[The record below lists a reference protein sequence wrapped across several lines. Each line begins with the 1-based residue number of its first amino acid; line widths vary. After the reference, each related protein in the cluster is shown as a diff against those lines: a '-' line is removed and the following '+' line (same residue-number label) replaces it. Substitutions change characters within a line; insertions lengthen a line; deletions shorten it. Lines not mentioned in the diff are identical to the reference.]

1 MSKKTVPYPVLD
13 EIDEPVKQFN
23 ELDASLTYSY
33 ASYLNWLFPERVELI
48 AGKIFKMSPA
58 PSSVHQVVVGNIFLK
73 LGNFL
78 KKQPCK
84 VFISPFDVRFP
95 GKSDDDKEIFTVL
108 QPDICVICDRSKID
122 VRGCIGAPDLVVEVL
137 SPGNT
142 RMELLNKYRVYE
154 EFGVKEY
161 WIVSQSD
168 QNILIYTLNE
178 DGKFQPSKIFTLS
191 EKITSTVLPGFELAL
206 DDIFEDM

>member
-13 EIDEPVKQFN
+13 EIDEPVRQFN

-33 ASYLNWLFPERVELI
+33 ANYLNWLFPERVELI
-48 AGKIFKMSPA
+48 AGRIFKMSPA
-58 PSSVHQVVVGNIFLK
+58 PSSFHQLITGKIYRR

-78 KKQPCK
+78 EKQLCK

-95 GKSDDDKEIFTVL
+95 KKSKADKSIFTVL
-108 QPDICVICDRSKID
+108 QPDIFVLCDRNKID
-122 VRGCIGAPDLVVEVL
+122 ARGCVGAPDLIVEVL

-142 RMELLNKYRVYE
+142 KMELLYKYRVYE

-161 WIVSQSD
+161 WVVSQSN
-168 QNILIYTLNE
+168 QNILIYTLN
-178 DGKFQPSKIFTLS
+178 DIGKFQPSKIFTLS
-191 EKITSTVLPGFELAL
+191 EKITSSVLPGFELAL
-206 DDIFEDM
+206 DDVFEDM